1 MPWRAQRRRDDQIE
15 KRMPTEESNR
25 YSRVYL
31 SVSHL
36 KNASHFP
43 RLTGEIEQHTEFVWG
58 TIKPHEAYAM
68 GAVLSNVA
76 FLEASVNELYAD
88 TTDDSAPSEILR
100 SIGTG
105 YAMEMPK
112 DVRSI
117 LACLWTTER
126 FRTARTLEKFQVAL
140 KAVGQE
146 QFDKGSQPYQ
156 DVALLIRLR
165 NALVHFEPESLH
177 GGNDVPTDL
186 ERKLGGKFALNP
198 LAADPIN
205 PLGKDPLLPFLP
217 AKCLGYGCALWA
229 LRSSVAFTED
239 FFSRMGVKA
248 FHGGWLVDMAVDY
261 ASMRPLKEIAAKYG
275 AKAHHIVEHA
285 ADPDP

>member
-1 MPWRAQRRRDDQIE
+1 MPWRAQRPRDDQIE

-31 SVSHL
+31 SVGHL
-36 KNASHFP
+36 KNASHFA

-68 GAVLSNVA
+68 SAVLSSVA

-88 TTDDSAPSEILR
+88 AAGDSVPSEILR

-117 LACLWTTER
+117 LAILWTTER
-126 FRTARTLEKFQVAL
+126 FRMTARTLEKFQVAL
-140 KAVGQE
+140 KAAGQE

-165 NALVHFEPESLH
+165 NALIHFKPESRHH
-177 GGNDVPTDL
+177 GDVPADL

-198 LAADPIN
+198 LAPN
-205 PLGKDPLLPFLP
+205 DPLLPFLP
-217 AKCLGYGCALWA
+217 HKCLGYGCALWA
-229 LRSSVAFTED
+229 LKSSVAFTKD
-239 FFSRMGVKA
+239 VFSRMGVKA
-248 FHGGWLVDMAVDY
+248 FHGGWLVEMTVDY

-275 AKAHHIVEHA
+275 AKAEHIVEHA